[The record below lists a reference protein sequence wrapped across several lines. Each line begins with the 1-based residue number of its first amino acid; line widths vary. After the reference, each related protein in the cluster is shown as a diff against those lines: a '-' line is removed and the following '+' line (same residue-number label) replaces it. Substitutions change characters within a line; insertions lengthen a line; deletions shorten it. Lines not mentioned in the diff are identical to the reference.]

1 MLVHHPDSKRASRPW
16 CAHAASGS
24 IHSYVTRICTL
35 EPVGDV
41 HQSGFARAVLAEE
54 CVNLTGLQEK
64 VDPAQC
70 MHGAEAL
77 LDSGK
82 LQQGRHSEAG
92 GVIVEIPV
100 DVELLGE
107 VGRHGLNAKR
117 LSCVVSRVDHIETPL
132 HGIEVTVVGTLTRD
146 ERV

>member
-1 MLVHHPDSKRASRPW
+1 MLVHHPYAKRAGGSR
-16 CAHAASGS
+16 CADAASDS
-24 IHSYVTRICTL
+24 IEPYVTCIGAL

-41 HQSGFARAVLAEE
+41 HQSGLARAVLAQKR
-54 CVNLTGLQEK
+54 VNLTRPEEK

-82 LQQGRHSEAG
+82 FQQGRHSEPR

-100 DVELLGE
+100 DVELLGQM
-107 VGRHGLNAKR
+107 
-117 LSCVVSRVDHIETPL
+117 
-132 HGIEVTVVGTLTRD
+132 
-146 ERV
+146 